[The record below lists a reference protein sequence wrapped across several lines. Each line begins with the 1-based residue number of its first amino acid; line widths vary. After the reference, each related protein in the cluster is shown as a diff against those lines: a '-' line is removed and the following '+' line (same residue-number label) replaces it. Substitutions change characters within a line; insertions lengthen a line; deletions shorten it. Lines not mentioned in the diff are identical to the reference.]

1 MLNKNIKFTVIIP
14 TCNRADTLKWSLKS
28 CINQDYENLEI
39 LVSDNFSQDQTLDVV
54 NSFQDQRIKYIN
66 PGKRLGMSSHWE
78 FALQHATGD
87 YVNFI
92 GDDDAM
98 LPNAYTNL
106 DEIISR
112 LNCQALSWI
121 KDDFVY
127 FWPRTE
133 HPNLLSIS
141 LWGSSDIIEV
151 NSQKA
156 LNQVQSFKTSYSSLP
171 MIYSGVINR
180 QLINKIASYSGTFFT
195 STIPDVYSGVAVACE
210 LHSFHR
216 SGTPYSMTGCS
227 SHSIGAS
234 ALNSE
239 KNDPNPGI
247 NFYRENDRPFHKN
260 IASAPLNIEMCI
272 ADCILIAKDTLINDK
287 DLKIDFISLMKS
299 IVKYGY
305 QYSPS
310 KYQECVSA
318 IQKIGELNNLSII
331 AEQIINDFP
340 NKPSK
345 HKSTNLLSRA
355 NSIGTVAYLN
365 CSELGI
371 KNVYDAANLVA
382 SILALHQVG
391 CLSLTGKI
399 RNFISSIFKKTY
411 NL

>member
-1 MLNKNIKFTVIIP
+1 MLNKNISFTVIIP

-28 CINQDYENLEI
+28 CVNQDYENLEI
-39 LVSDNFSQDQTLDVV
+39 IVSDNFSKDQTLDVV
-54 NSFQDQRIKYIN
+54 NSFQDRRIKYIN
-66 PGKRLGMSSHWE
+66 PGQRLGMSSHWE

-98 LPNAYTNL
+98 LPNAYAKLNET
-106 DEIISR
+106 ISR

-141 LWGSSDIIEV
+141 LWGSPDIIEV
-151 NSQKA
+151 NSQEVLDK
-156 LNQVQSFKTSYSSLP
+156 VQSFKTSYSSLP

-180 QLINKIASYSGTFFT
+180 QLINKITSYSGTFFT
-195 STIPDVYSGVAVACE
+195 STIPDVYSGIAVACE
-210 LHSFHR
+210 LPSFHR

-239 KNDPNPGI
+239 KNNPNPGI

-260 IASAPLNIEMCI
+260 LAAVPLNIDMCI
-272 ADCILIAKDTLINDK
+272 ADCILIARDTLINNK
-287 DLKIDFISLMKS
+287 NLTIDFISLMKS
-299 IVKYGY
+299 LMKDGY
-305 QYSPS
+305 QHSPS
-310 KYQECVSA
+310 KYQEYILA
-318 IQKIGELNNLSII
+318 IKKIGELNNLSNA
-331 AEQIINDFP
+331 AEQIISKSP

-345 HKSTNLLSRA
+345 IKSVDLLTRS
-355 NSIGTVAYLN
+355 NSIGTVAYFN
-365 CSELGI
+365 CKDMGI
-371 KNVYDAANLVA
+371 DNVYDAANLVN
-382 SILALHQVG
+382 SVLILHRVD
-391 CLSLTGKI
+391 CLSLMGKL
-399 RNFISSIFKKTY
+399 RNFVSSISKKK
-411 NL
+411 